1 MGSISLKHIYNIIP
15 LDENQYKRNN
25 AFMILTG
32 SWFKKNKE
40 MGIRNFYFS
49 AENSEELEE
58 WKTHIE
64 FIRAKAVYDDFVK
77 SFGKISFPLIRE
89 KEDEDLDFTK
99 LQEKE
104 SKLRPTII
112 S

>member
-1 MGSISLKHIYNIIP
+1 
-15 LDENQYKRNN
+15 
-25 AFMILTG
+25 MILTG
-32 SWFKKNKE
+32 SWFKKYKE

-49 AENSEELEE
+49 AKNTEMLEE

-77 SFGKISFPLIRE
+77 SFGKISFPLIKE

-104 SKLRPTII
+104 SK
-112 S
+112 